1 MRREPKPTV
10 AVDIEDGKCHRFESV
25 NAMCRKLGTTVTY
38 ALRRL
43 NTGTPAK
50 GYLLF
55 TADRIDSPE
64 AQEQCRLKVNGWQA
78 KQEARQAKKKQGLV
92 SVYVDRKTTLLV
104 PAEKWTP
111 DYAERWK
118 ARMAASQPLQRQND
132 SFITMNDR
140 IKEPRVKRGPGRPRK
155 ENR

>member
-10 AVDIEDGKCHRFESV
+10 AVGIEDGKRHRFESV
-25 NAMCRKLGTTVTY
+25 NAMCRKLCITVTY
-38 ALRRL
+38 ALLRL
-43 NTGTPAK
+43 NTVTPAK

-64 AQEQCRLKVNGWQA
+64 AQEQCRQKVNGWQA
-78 KQEARQAKKKQGLV
+78 KQEARQAKKHGLV
-92 SVYVDRKTTLLV
+92 SVSVDRKTTLLV

-118 ARMAASQPLQRQND
+118 ARMAASQPLQRQHD
-132 SFITMNDR
+132 SIITMNDR

-155 ENR
+155 EKR

>member
-10 AVDIEDGKCHRFESV
+10 AVGIEDGKRHRFESV
-25 NAMCRKLGTTVTY
+25 NAMCRKLGFTVSY
-38 ALRRL
+38 ALLRL

-55 TADRIDSPE
+55 TADLIDSPE
-64 AQEQCRLKVNGWQA
+64 AQEQCRRKVNGWQA

-92 SVYVDRKTTLLV
+92 SVYVDRKTTLLI

-118 ARMAASQPLQRQND
+118 ARMAASKPLGSRTDALVLRND
-132 SFITMNDR
+132 T

-155 ENR
+155 EKR

>member
-1 MRREPKPTV
+1 MRRGPKPTV
-10 AVDIEDGKCHRFESV
+10 AVDIEDGKRHRFESV
-25 NAMCRKLGTTVTY
+25 NAMCRKLCITVTY
-38 ALRRL
+38 ALLRL

-64 AQEQCRLKVNGWQA
+64 AQEQCLKVNGWQA
-78 KQEARQAKKKQGLV
+78 KQEARQAKKKHGLV
-92 SVYVDRKTTLLV
+92 SVSVDRKTTLLV

-118 ARMAASQPLQRQND
+118 ARMAASQPEGRQHD

-140 IKEPRVKRGPGRPRK
+140 IKEPRVKRGQVRPRK
-155 ENR
+155 EKR

>member
-1 MRREPKPTV
+1 MRRETKPII
-10 AVDIEDGKCHRFESV
+10 AVCIEDGKTYRFESV
-25 NAMCRKLGTTVTY
+25 NAICRKLGITVTY

-50 GYLLF
+50 GFLFF

-64 AQEQCRLKVNGWQA
+64 AQQHLADKVKGWRTRKEAAQA
-78 KQEARQAKKKQGLV
+78 KRKGLV

-118 ARMAASQPLQRQND
+118 ARMAASQTQHRQAD
-132 SFITMNDR
+132 AFVKMNDT
-140 IKEPRVKRGPGRPRK
+140 IKAPRPKRGPGRPRK
-155 ENR
+155 EKR

>member
-1 MRREPKPTV
+1 MRREPKPTI
-10 AVDIEDGKCHRFESV
+10 AVCIEDGKTYRFESV

-50 GYLLF
+50 GYLFF

-64 AQEQCRLKVNGWQA
+64 AQQHLERQVKGWRTKKEAAQA
-78 KQEARQAKKKQGLV
+78 KRKGLV
-92 SVYVDRKTTLLV
+92 SVVIDRKTTLLV
-104 PAEKWTP
+104 PADKWTP

-118 ARMAASQPLQRQND
+118 ARMAASQPQHRP
-132 SFITMNDR
+132 SEAFITMNDR
-140 IKEPRVKRGPGRPRK
+140 IKEPRVKRGQGRPRK
-155 ENR
+155 EKR